1 MNRFKSKIDKYLGI
15 AAINSANLAAYPVNL
30 IVPLIATFLRI
41 WVFSQLYKV
50 SFSMIGANSVSGL
63 TPSMTIWILALT
75 QCFQISRPQLSRTV
89 EQEIR
94 SGSIAH
100 SLTKPYSY
108 ILYHYASY
116 MGQTMHKL
124 VVNVVPTVFFVSFLV
139 SSPLLTWNGIFW
151 GLVLLFLGYL
161 LDFLISFLIGIAAL
175 WIEDV
180 SAVIWLYG
188 KSMFIFGGFIIPIAL
203 LPGKFRIIAECM
215 PFAQLYYTAS
225 SVAVSFNYSLL
236 IKSIVSQSLWIA
248 GMITLFAIV
257 FQRGLKHVSINGG

>member
-1 MNRFKSKIDKYLGI
+1 MSRLKLKIDKYF
-15 AAINSANLAAYPVNL
+15 AVASINSANVAAYPVNL

-50 SFSMIGANSVSGL
+50 SFSIIGSATVNGL
-63 TPSMTIWILALT
+63 TASTTIWILALT
-75 QCFQISRPQLSRTV
+75 QCFQISRPQLSRTI

-94 SGSIAH
+94 SGAIAH

-116 MGQTMHKL
+116 MGQTTYKL
-124 VVNVVPTVFFVSFLV
+124 IVNVVPTVIFVSFLV
-139 SSPLLTWNGIFW
+139 SPLMLTANGIFW
-151 GLVLLFLGYL
+151 GGVLLFLGYL
-161 LDFLISFLIGIAAL
+161 LDFLISFMIGIAAL

-180 SAVIWLYG
+180 SAIVWLYG
-188 KSMFIFGGFIIPIAL
+188 KSMFIFGGFLVPIAL

-225 SVAVSFNYSLL
+225 SAVINFNSLLL
-236 IKSIVSQSLWIA
+236 IKSVATQAVWIA
-248 GMITLFAIV
+248 GMIVLFALI